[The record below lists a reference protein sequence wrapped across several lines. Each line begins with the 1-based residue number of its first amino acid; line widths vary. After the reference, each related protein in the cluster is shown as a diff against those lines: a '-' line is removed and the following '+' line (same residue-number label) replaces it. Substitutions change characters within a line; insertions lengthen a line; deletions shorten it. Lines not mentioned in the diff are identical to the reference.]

1 MRESN
6 PTLILVLR
14 AGEADG
20 KGAGSSRM
28 DDGAYQ
34 KEGNIIF
41 QNMGPMR
48 CPRAR
53 YDWINCRRLLQ
64 IRIQRMAISPHELN
78 KQLKDRNVQGG
89 SRDHMHLAGTWTKIP
104 PVLNPGTRRPS
115 SRTDNRKMWC
125 LISISYWSSPEAVL
139 RLGQNAVRLDNS
151 VPSRIFLVNERPPG
165 YQPEAGC
172 VRGRA
177 EGGGIGDF

>member
-1 MRESN
+1 MDDGEVLSSRAMRESN
-6 PTLILVLR
+6 PTPESFFILVLR

-78 KQLKDRNVQGG
+78 KQLKDRNVQGEV
-89 SRDHMHLAGTWTKIP
+89 S
-104 PVLNPGTRRPS
+104 
-115 SRTDNRKMWC
+115 
-125 LISISYWSSPEAVL
+125 
-139 RLGQNAVRLDNS
+139 
-151 VPSRIFLVNERPPG
+151 
-165 YQPEAGC
+165 
-172 VRGRA
+172 
-177 EGGGIGDF
+177 